1 MPSQRWLHIIP
12 VAFIMYTI
20 AFIDRTNISLALP
33 SMSRALH
40 MSPPQ
45 AGAAAGIFFWGYLL
59 LQIPG
64 GYLAQRWSAKR
75 FVSILLVL
83 WGACS
88 VGCGLVHTW
97 REFWMMRFLLGVAE
111 GGVWPAT
118 LVLLAHWFPRAERAR
133 ANAYWML
140 CLPVAVVVSS
150 PLSGWI
156 LGRWNWRVLLISEGL
171 FPLLWLLVW
180 WWLIDDH
187 PGQARW
193 ISPQECHHLETTL
206 ERESKELDPVAPG
219 PMSFTNVLFSFE
231 GRITRAQWWGYF
243 IPYFVVYVCLCVVGA
258 RLQSFVSVLLYGL
271 VMLYPTLAVN
281 VKRCHDRGRSG
292 WFILV
297 GLLPILNFWYATE
310 ICFLRGTNGANEYGP
325 DPLQQKREAPFTPE
339 PLLRSILRLWVMV
352 AFYFLLN
359 SGNYGYLFWLPSAM
373 EIARK
378 LSSAQVGVLFALPY
392 VITAI
397 GMIIV
402 SRHSDQKCERRGHVA
417 FAMAWA
423 GAFMLASVLLSRPFP
438 ALSFLAVS
446 FVGAGSFG
454 ALGPFWAIPTE
465 TLPRAESGPTMGL
478 VNALGNLGGYFGP
491 LAIGYINQHT
501 GNFVYAFGLL
511 SAAYFSSS
519 VLILFLRPQAAPGPL
534 KEIS

>member
-20 AFIDRTNISLALP
+20 AFVDRTNISLALP

-45 AGAAAGIFFWGYLL
+45 AGAAAGIFFWGYML

-75 FVSILLVL
+75 FVSTLLVL

-97 REFWMMRFLLGVAE
+97 REFWMMRLLLGVAE

-140 CLPVAVVVSS
+140 CLPIAVVVSS

-171 FPLLWLLVW
+171 LPFLWLLVW
-180 WWLIDDH
+180 WWFIDDH
-187 PGQARW
+187 PREAGW
-193 ISPQECHHLETTL
+193 ISAEERYHLETTL
-206 ERESKELDPVAPG
+206 QRESRELDPV
-219 PMSFTNVLFSFE
+219 
-231 GRITRAQWWGYF
+231 
-243 IPYFVVYVCLCVVGA
+243 
-258 RLQSFVSVLLYGL
+258 
-271 VMLYPTLAVN
+271 
-281 VKRCHDRGRSG
+281 
-292 WFILV
+292 
-297 GLLPILNFWYATE
+297 
-310 ICFLRGTNGANEYGP
+310 
-325 DPLQQKREAPFTPE
+325 TPE
-339 PLLRSILRLWVMV
+339 PLFRSLLRPELLVMV
-352 AFYFLLN
+352 GFYFLLN
-359 SGNYGYLFWLPSAM
+359 CGNYGYLFWLPSAM
-373 EIARK
+373 EKARK
-378 LSSAQVGVLFALPY
+378 LSSAQVGILFTLPY
-392 VITAI
+392 IITAV
-397 GMIIV
+397 GMITV
-402 SRHSDQKCERRGHVA
+402 SRHSDRRRERRRHVA
-417 FAMAWA
+417 LGMAW
-423 GAFMLASVLLSRPFP
+423 GGVFMLASVLLTRSYPS
-438 ALSFLAVS
+438 LSFLAIS
-446 FVGAGSFG
+446 LVGAGTFG

-465 TLPRAESGPTMGL
+465 TLPRSVSGSAMGL

-491 LAIGYINQHT
+491 LAIGYINLHT

-511 SAAYFSSS
+511 SAAYFLSSA
-519 VLILFLRPQAAPGPL
+519 LILFLRPPAHRSG
-534 KEIS
+534 

>member
-45 AGAAAGIFFWGYLL
+45 AGAAAGVFFWGYLL

-97 REFWMMRFLLGVAE
+97 REFWTMRLLLGVAE

-156 LGRWNWRVLLISEGL
+156 LGRWDWRVLLISEGL
-171 FPLLWLLVW
+171 FPVLWLLVW
-180 WWLIDDH
+180 WCFIDDH
-187 PGQARW
+187 PGEADW
-193 ISPQECHHLETTL
+193 ISAQERHHLESTL
-206 ERESKELDPVAPG
+206 ERESTELDPVTPG
-219 PMSFTNVLFSFE
+219 
-231 GRITRAQWWGYF
+231 
-243 IPYFVVYVCLCVVGA
+243 
-258 RLQSFVSVLLYGL
+258 
-271 VMLYPTLAVN
+271 
-281 VKRCHDRGRSG
+281 
-292 WFILV
+292 
-297 GLLPILNFWYATE
+297 
-310 ICFLRGTNGANEYGP
+310 
-325 DPLQQKREAPFTPE
+325 
-339 PLLRSILRLWVMV
+339 PLLRSILRPQLLVMV
-352 AFYFLLN
+352 GFYFLLN

-373 EIARK
+373 EKARK

-402 SRHSDQKCERRGHVA
+402 SRHSDRKRERRWHVA

-423 GAFMLASVLLSRPFP
+423 GAFMLASVLLTRPFP

-465 TLPRAESGPTMGL
+465 TLPRSVSGSAMGL

-501 GNFVYAFGLL
+501 GDFVYAFGLL